1 MPRYIIR
8 CRCTCSRP
16 QRFSDTNPAIFPF
29 AKRRSS
35 PSCRYPFTNSSLG
48 DSKIAWS
55 ASSGNS
61 SKDRKPT
68 MQVPFVGLDRQYLNM
83 RDELIAEFDR
93 VGKSGMYIMGD
104 TLERFETE
112 VAAYCEVPF
121 ALGVASGSDGLFLTL
136 KALGIGPGDE
146 VITCP
151 NSFVATAWV
160 IVAAGARPVF
170 VDVSEDYNIDPT
182 LLERAITPRTK
193 AIIPVHLTGR
203 PVDMDRVND
212 IARSR
217 RIAVIEDAAQA
228 IGARYKGRRVGSL
241 GTAASFSLHPIKNL
255 GVMGDGGFVA
265 TDSRAIYERI
275 SKLRNHGLRNRD
287 ECEMWGYNSRLDPL
301 QAGFASIKLKRLDAW
316 NQRCREI
323 AGQYRK
329 GLSDVVWVPR
339 DRDHEESVYHT
350 FVIQLEERDR
360 LVEHLSRQGVGSRIH
375 YPIPIHLQEC
385 ANSLGYGPGVFPV
398 TERLARRIL
407 SLPIYPELTDAEIG
421 HVIASVRSF
430 F

>member
-1 MPRYIIR
+1 
-8 CRCTCSRP
+8 
-16 QRFSDTNPAIFPF
+16 
-29 AKRRSS
+29 
-35 PSCRYPFTNSSLG
+35 
-48 DSKIAWS
+48 
-55 ASSGNS
+55 
-61 SKDRKPT
+61 
-68 MQVPFVGLDRQYLNM
+68 MQVPFVSLDRQYLNM

-93 VGKSGMYIMGD
+93 IGYSGIYIMGD
-104 TLERFETE
+104 TLERFEAE
-112 VAAYCEVPF
+112 AAAYCEVPF
-121 ALGVASGSDGLFLTL
+121 ALGVANGSDGLFLIL
-136 KALGIGPGDE
+136 KALDIGPGDE

-151 NSFVATAWV
+151 NSFIATAWV

-170 VDVSEDYNIDPT
+170 VDVTEDYNIDPT

-203 PVDMDRVND
+203 PADMDRVND
-212 IARSR
+212 IARHR
-217 RIAVIEDAAQA
+217 RIAVVEDAAQA

-255 GVMGDGGFVA
+255 GIMGDGGIVT
-265 TDSRAIYERI
+265 TDSRGIYERI

-287 ECEMWGYNSRLDPL
+287 ECEIWGYNSRLDPL

-323 AGQYRK
+323 ASRYRE

-339 DRDHEESVYHT
+339 DRAHEESVYHT
-350 FVIQLEERDR
+350 FIIQLEERDR
-360 LVEHLSRQGVGSRIH
+360 LVEYLSRHGIGSRIH

-385 ANSLGYGPGVFPV
+385 ANPLGYGLGAFPV

-407 SLPIYPELTDAEIG
+407 SLPIYPDLTDAEIS

-430 F
+430 FQA